1 MTVRETSVP
10 GLLVIEPR
18 VFEDTRGF
26 FLERYHAGRYAEAGI
41 PGPFVQDNHSRSVQ
55 GTLRGLH
62 FQRRHPQGKLVE
74 CVRGRIWDVAV
85 DLRVGSPTFGTWEG
99 VELDEASHRQLWVP
113 PGFAHGF
120 SVLSDTAD
128 VLYKCTEGYHPGDEG
143 GVAWNDPD
151 LGIPWPVDTPLLSD
165 KDAAWPRLAAL
176 GADALPAAPFSS

>member
-18 VFEDTRGF
+18 VFEDARGF

-85 DLRVGSPTFGTWEG
+85 DLRAGSPTFGAWWRRTRR
-99 VELDEASHRQLWVP
+99 HR
-113 PGFAHGF
+113 
-120 SVLSDTAD
+120 
-128 VLYKCTEGYHPGDEG
+128 
-143 GVAWNDPD
+143 
-151 LGIPWPVDTPLLSD
+151 
-165 KDAAWPRLAAL
+165 R
-176 GADALPAAPFSS
+176 

>member
-1 MTVRETSVP
+1 MTVRETSIP

-18 VFEDTRGF
+18 VFEDARGF
-26 FLERYHAGRYAEAGI
+26 FLERYHIGRYTEAGI

-55 GTLRGLH
+55 GTVRGLH

-85 DLRVGSPTFGTWEG
+85 DLRVGSPTFSAWEG
-99 VELDEASHRQLWVP
+99 VELDAESHRQLWVP

-128 VLYKCTEGYHPGDEG
+128 VLYKCTEVYHPGDEG
-143 GVAWNDPD
+143 GVAWDDPD
-151 LGIPWPVDTPLLSD
+151 LGISWPVDTPLLSD

-176 GADALPAAPFSS
+176 DAAVLPDVRFSS